1 MSYTFDD
8 PNYKL
13 LDEEKKRRI
22 EEYGEK
28 MQHNYLKNGLSLDEI
43 RLRQAADGPNKLP
56 EKART
61 PAIIK
66 LLLEVTN
73 IFSLLLEFGA
83 VLAFIGYALAPS
95 DMSNVRIY

>member
-1 MSYTFDD
+1 
-8 PNYKL
+8 
-13 LDEEKKRRI
+13 
-22 EEYGEK
+22 
-28 MQHNYLKNGLSLDEI
+28 MQYNYLKNGLSLDEI

-61 PAIIK
+61 SAIIK

-73 IFSLLLEFGA
+73 VFSLLLEFGA
-83 VLAFIGYALAPS
+83 VLALIGYALAPS